1 MSNVEQD
8 TTTPS
13 DVLFHR
19 VYVPEFVKQCQAR
32 GLQFDANDVEQL
44 GDLLKIAYALRV
56 REAVAQEQN
65 AGSAKELLKTA
76 AAALEVDTYGSNA
89 TVPAEKSAASA
100 SLLNDPEVAKAA
112 AAVIGNK

>member
-1 MSNVEQD
+1 MSNIEQD

-32 GLQFDANDVEQL
+32 GLHFSADDVEQL

-56 REAVAQEQN
+56 REAVEQDQT
-65 AGSAKELLKTA
+65 ADRSREFLKTA
-76 AAALEVDTYGSNA
+76 AAALEVDTYGSRA
-89 TVPAEKSAASA
+89 TVLAEKSAASA
-100 SLLNDPEVAKAA
+100 SLLSDPEVCKAVSA
-112 AAVIGNK
+112 IVGNN